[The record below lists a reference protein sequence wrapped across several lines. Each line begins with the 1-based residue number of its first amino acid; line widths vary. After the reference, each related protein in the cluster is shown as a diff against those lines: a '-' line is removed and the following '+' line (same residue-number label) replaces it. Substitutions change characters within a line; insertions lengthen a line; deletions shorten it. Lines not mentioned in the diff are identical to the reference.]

1 MAFKD
6 VLIVGFGISGSTVAH
21 RLKLA
26 GLNFDVISDRSQT
39 ATRVAGGVINP
50 LVLKRYKTAWRA
62 QEFYTEAI
70 KFYQRIETLL
80 DCSLLQQPKL
90 YKQLKTPEECND
102 FATAS
107 NQVYLSNFL
116 SERLEEPS
124 RVVHDKVLKVGPV
137 NQIYTINLKTYLESS
152 ISYFNSSFKA
162 STFIHNELKITSE
175 GFGYNSTIYKNIVF
189 CEGYGIINN
198 PFFNHLPIY
207 GNKGEYLIIKSTELQ
222 SNHASYKARHFLI
235 PLGNDLYKFGANYQR
250 DKLSNL
256 PTDKIRQ
263 ELAHSFEQMFS
274 VNYEIIDQVA
284 GIRPTVKDRKP
295 ILGEHPS
302 HQHMYL
308 YNGNGS
314 RGVLAAPQLSKN
326 LVELMFKGNALNPEI
341 DLKRFI

>member
-21 RLKLA
+21 RIKLA
-26 GLNFDVISDRSQT
+26 GLSFDIISDRSQT

-50 LVLKRYKTAWRA
+50 IVLKRYKTVWRA
-62 QEFYTEAI
+62 EEFFTEALR
-70 KFYQRIETLL
+70 FYQRVETLL
-80 DCSLLQQPKL
+80 DCPFLQQITL
-90 YKQLKTPEECND
+90 FKQLKTPEDCND
-102 FATAS
+102 FVTAS

-116 SERLEEPS
+116 SERLETPS
-124 RVVHDKVLKVGPV
+124 KVVHQNILKVGRV
-137 NQIYTINLKTYLESS
+137 NQIYTINLNAYLEAS
-152 ISYFNSSFKA
+152 ISYFNSSFIA
-162 STFIHNELKITSE
+162 STFKHDELDFTSD
-175 GFGYNSTIYKNIVF
+175 GFSYNSTFYKNIVF

-207 GNKGEYLIIKSTELQ
+207 GNKGEYLIIKSSELQ
-222 SNHASYKARHFLI
+222 SNHASYKARYFLI

-250 DKLSNL
+250 DQLTNL

-263 ELAHSFEQMFS
+263 ELAHAFEQMFS

-295 ILGEHPS
+295 LLGEHPS
-302 HQHMYL
+302 HQNMYL

-326 LVELMFKGNALNPEI
+326 LVELMFKGYALNPEI